1 MYVSNKVIAL
11 IYASSYN
18 FLSRICAFIRNIA
31 KFSEECA
38 EIKFSPFLIF
48 IIYRWKE
55 IYIFCEKKIIFSENP
70 KKKYSPK
77 SKELGSIDLV
87 NEKFSFFKIICVNR

>member
-1 MYVSNKVIAL
+1 MYISNKVIAL

-38 EIKFSPFLIF
+38 EIKFSSFLIF
-48 IIYRWKE
+48 IIYR
-55 IYIFCEKKIIFSENP
+55 
-70 KKKYSPK
+70 
-77 SKELGSIDLV
+77 
-87 NEKFSFFKIICVNR
+87 